1 MTRPPRGALL
11 LVLHAHLPYVR
22 HPDDED
28 HLEEEWLREAVLE
41 CYLPL
46 LELLERLADER
57 VPVRLTLSLSPTL
70 VAMLEDPL
78 LRSRIG
84 RRIERQQ
91 ALAAREVRRTRSDAA
106 LNVVARVYQERLER
120 LGALWRDRY
129 RGELVPAFAALRDRG
144 LLELL
149 ASGATHGF
157 LPLLGPSPQSVRAQV
172 SVGASEH
179 ARALGRRPSGF
190 WLPECGY
197 YPGLVRVLAEEE
209 LRFTFLDA
217 HGLADAEP
225 RPLLSVHAPAFT
237 PSGVAVY
244 ARDPEASEQVWSA
257 EVGYPA
263 DPVYRDFYR
272 DIGWDLPEDALAP
285 LVGPGRPR
293 RATGFKYHRITGRGP
308 EKAVWEPEAAF
319 ARARQHARHFVSRV
333 AERTGALLGR
343 MERDPLVVAPY
354 DAELFGHWWFE
365 GPTFLE
371 ALFREAAAAGLSVV
385 TPADDLQAWPEAQ
398 VVSPVESSWGEFGH
412 ASMWLDPVNDWI
424 PQALYGCAQMLAPF
438 ARLQREAGIEGR
450 ALVQA
455 FRELLLAQSSDF
467 AFILRSGT
475 VTEYARARVQ
485 QHLSAFLELVRAV
498 RAHAVDPLRLQ
509 SLEARDALFPD
520 LSLLSFGE

>member
-1 MTRPPRGALL
+1 MRRPRGALL

-28 HLEEEWLREAVLE
+28 HLEEEWLREAVVE

-46 LELLERLADER
+46 LDLLERLAEDR
-57 VPVRLTLSLSPTL
+57 VPVRLTLSLTPTL

-78 LRSRIG
+78 LRARIG

-91 ALAAREVRRTRSDAA
+91 ALAEREVRRTRVDPSLHA
-106 LNVVARVYQERLER
+106 VARFYQERLAR
-120 LGALWRDRY
+120 LARLWTDRY
-129 RGELVPAFAALRDRG
+129 RGELVPAFAALRDHG
-144 LLELL
+144 LIELL

-157 LPLLGPSPQSVRAQV
+157 LPLLRSSPQAVRAQV
-172 SVGASEH
+172 AVGASEH
-179 ARALGRRPSGF
+179 ARAFGQRASGF

-197 YPGLVRVLAEEE
+197 YPGLDRVLADEE

-237 PSGVAVY
+237 PAGVAVY

-263 DPVYRDFYR
+263 DPMYRDFYR
-272 DIGWDLPEDALAP
+272 DVGWDLPEDALVP
-285 LVGPGRPR
+285 VVGPGRPR
-293 RATGFKYHRITGRGP
+293 RATGFKYHRITGRGID
-308 EKAVWEPEAAF
+308 KAVWEPEPAF
-319 ARARQHARHFVSRV
+319 ARARAHARHFVSRV
-333 AERTGALLGR
+333 KERTGALVER
-343 MERDPLVVAPY
+343 MDRDPLVVAPY

-365 GPTFLE
+365 GPVFLE
-371 ALFREAAAAGLSVV
+371 ALFREAAAAGLAVV
-385 TPADDLQAWPEAQ
+385 TPGDDLQAWPEAQ
-398 VVSPVESSWGEFGH
+398 VVAPVESSWGEHGH

-424 PQALYGCAQMLAPF
+424 PQALHGCAQLLAPF
-438 ARLQREAGIEGR
+438 ARLQRETGIEGR

-475 VTEYARARVQ
+475 VTAYARARVQ
-485 QHLSAFLELVRAV
+485 SHLSAFLELVRAV
-498 RAHAVDPLRLQ
+498 RTHTVDPLRLQ
-509 SLEARDALFPD
+509 SLERRDAPFPALT
-520 LSLLSFGE
+520 LSQFRE

>member
-1 MTRPPRGALL
+1 MRRPRGALL

-46 LELLERLADER
+46 LELLERLGDDG
-57 VPVRLTLSLSPTL
+57 VPVRLTLSLTPTL

-78 LRSRIG
+78 LCARIG

-91 ALAAREVRRTRSDAA
+91 ALAEREVRRTAGDAGLQA
-106 LNVVARVYQERLER
+106 VARFYQARLER
-120 LGALWRDRY
+120 LGRLWTDRY
-129 RGELVPAFAALRDRG
+129 RGALVPAFAALRDRG
-144 LLELL
+144 LVELV

-157 LPLLGPSPQSVRAQV
+157 LPLLRPSPQAVRAQV
-172 SVGASEH
+172 SVGAAEH
-179 ARALGRRPSGF
+179 LRALGRRAAGF

-197 YPGLVRVLAEEE
+197 YPGLERVLADEG

-237 PSGVAVY
+237 EAGVAVY

-257 EVGYPA
+257 DVGYPA
-263 DPVYRDFYR
+263 DPIYRDFYR

-285 LVGPGRPR
+285 VVGPGRPR
-293 RATGFKYHRITGRGP
+293 RATGFKYHRITGRGAA
-308 EKAVWEPEAAF
+308 KAVWEPEPAL
-319 ARARQHARHFVSRV
+319 ARAREHARHFVARV
-333 AERTGALLGR
+333 QERTAALGGR

-365 GPTFLE
+365 GPAFLE
-371 ALFREAAAAGLSVV
+371 AVFREARAADLAVV

-398 VVSPVESSWGEFGH
+398 VVSPVESSWGEHGH
-412 ASMWLDPVNDWI
+412 ASMWLHPVNDWI
-424 PQALYGCAQMLAPF
+424 PQALFGCAQMLAPF
-438 ARLQREAGIEGR
+438 ARRQHTEGVERR

-475 VTEYARARVQ
+475 VTAYARARVQ
-485 QHLSAFLELVRAV
+485 SHLASFLELVRSV
-498 RAHAVDPLRLQ
+498 RAGAVDPLRLEA
-509 SLEARDALFPD
+509 LERRDNLFPE
-520 LSLLSFGE
+520 LTLERFRE